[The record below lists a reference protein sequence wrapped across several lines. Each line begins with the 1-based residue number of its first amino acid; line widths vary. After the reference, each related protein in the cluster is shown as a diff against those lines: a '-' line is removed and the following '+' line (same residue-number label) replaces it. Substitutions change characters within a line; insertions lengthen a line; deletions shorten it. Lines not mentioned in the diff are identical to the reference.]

1 MAKFFPSLIVG
12 ALVLSGCKGAEH
24 PGNGNGGNP
33 PPPSSSIAG
42 IWTGSEGPNQAK
54 MTSTARLEIVEDG
67 GVVYAV
73 WYSSNLYPDAGA
85 WPVGALYGFR
95 DGGTLFLRNA
105 AKLLPDGGLEG
116 GTQFIGTVNGSHL
129 EGVDQR
135 VKTDGSPL
143 PMYLKV
149 DLTCPPKT
157 GPAEAG
163 VLQ

>member
-1 MAKFFPSLIVG
+1 MAKFFRSMIVG
-12 ALVLSGCKGAEH
+12 ALILIGCKGAEH
-24 PGNGNGGNP
+24 PGGNGGNP
-33 PPPSSSIAG
+33 PLPGGSGSIAG
-42 IWTGSEGPNQAK
+42 TWTGSEGPIQTN

-116 GTQFIGTVNGSHL
+116 GTQFIGTVNGSHI

-135 VKTDGSPL
+135 TKTDGSPL
-143 PMYLKV
+143 PIYLKV
-149 DLTCPPKT
+149 DRSP
-157 GPAEAG
+157 
-163 VLQ
+163 